1 MFAEGVT
8 WSCESQKS
16 KTVKSD
22 VRKKST
28 LVKDNVYAH
37 LNLKIQGNNLE
48 KVLSMVRW
56 NEPSLEDENKT
67 NLLSPITSA
76 KITSAEEIYAAI

>member
-1 MFAEGVT
+1 MSEN
-8 WSCESQKS
+8 QH
-16 KTVKSD
+16 
-22 VRKKST
+22 

-56 NEPSLEDENKT
+56 NEPS
-67 NLLSPITSA
+67 
-76 KITSAEEIYAAI
+76 